1 MPKII
6 LNEVEIQ
13 VPDNMAVLDVARQQ
27 GLDIPTLCWHEA
39 LGPYGACRLCLAE
52 VSSPIMK
59 PTLMTTCNLKPSDGM
74 KVQTDT
80 LDVKRKRKVI
90 FELLL
95 ARSPEAKPLI
105 KLAERYGVTKTR
117 FKSDTIDECVRC
129 GICVRACRDKIGQS
143 AIVFAYRGRNR
154 HVTSE
159 FEKPSELCIGC
170 GTCAAL
176 CPTGAIKV
184 EDKGI
189 YRKVYLWDNII
200 SKLERAQCPAC
211 GRFFSTKAFLAY
223 VLGRLSEE
231 QGAKLKGICSEC
243 ARSHYAKALTGE
255 FPPY

>member
-1 MPKII
+1 MPKIK

-13 VPDNMAVLDVARQQ
+13 VPDNTTILDVVRQQ
-27 GLDIPTLCWHEA
+27 GIDIPTLCWHEA

-52 VSSPIMK
+52 VSSPTMK
-59 PTLMTTCNLKPSDGM
+59 PTLMTTCNLRPLDNM
-74 KVQTDT
+74 NIQTDT
-80 LDVKRKRKVI
+80 PDVKRKRKVI

-95 ARSPEAKPLI
+95 ARSPEAKPLRE
-105 KLAERYGVTKTR
+105 LTERHGVASTR

-211 GRFFSTKAFLAY
+211 GKFFSTKAFLAY
-223 VLGRLSEE
+223 VLARLSEE
-231 QGAKLKGICSEC
+231 PGAKLKGICSEC